1 MMIAPDDV
9 AAASGTSGNNG
20 GSSGGVAPLSATCDA
35 ELYADLL
42 RRANGDQALVSLWL
56 AEMGIKAD
64 PATVSAA
71 QAMVA
76 AERGRGLRE
85 QFSTRT
91 DGGGIKAV
99 PASSGS
105 RAGAA
110 GAGAS
115 GGVLDSAWN
124 SMAAVHGSQVKYDPL
139 KSTPGGCCAL
149 EAHAFSRNAGTC
161 DSCC

>member
-1 MMIAPDDV
+1 MMLAPDDV

-64 PATVSAA
+64 PSTVSAA

-124 SMAAVHGSQVKYDPL
+124 SMAAVHGSQVKFDPL
-139 KSTPGGCCAL
+139 KSTPGGCGVL
-149 EAHAFSRNAGTC
+149 
-161 DSCC
+161 